1 MGIIKGETV
10 LVTGSEGFV
19 GRHVVTALRTSGY
32 TVFEFDR
39 RDGDIAT
46 AELAYDRLDHIIH
59 LASRVYV
66 PLSWETPYPF
76 YHTNVLGTINVLEL
90 CRRTGCRL
98 TYISSYIY
106 GTPQYLPV
114 DENHPVD
121 PASPYNHSKFMAEE
135 ACRFYAGTFNVPVV
149 IFRPV
154 NIYGPGQNPDFLIPF
169 IISQITDP
177 ATKQVEV
184 RDLRPRRDYLFID
197 DFTDALL
204 RSFTL
209 DGFRIFNL
217 GSGKSV
223 SAEEIIGT
231 VMKQSGISKE
241 YHSSG
246 QERTHEIWDVVADI
260 RKFSEE
266 TGWKPLTSFEEGIR
280 KILDSGSHKPFKTS
294 V

>member
-1 MGIIKGETV
+1 MGIIRDETV
-10 LVTGSEGFV
+10 LVTGSDGFV
-19 GRHVVTALRTSGY
+19 GRHVVTALRNSGY
-32 TVFEFDR
+32 TVYEFDR

-46 AELAYDRLDHIIH
+46 AELSYDRLDHIIH
-59 LASRVYV
+59 LASMVYV
-66 PLSWETPYPF
+66 PLSWENPYPF
-76 YHTNVLGTINVLEL
+76 YRTNVLGTVNVLEL

-169 IISQITDP
+169 IINQITDP
-177 ATKQVEV
+177 SSKQVEV
-184 RDLRPRRDYLFID
+184 KDLRPRRDYLFID
-197 DFTDALL
+197 DFTNALL

-209 DGFRIFNL
+209 DGFHIFNL

-223 SAEEIIGT
+223 SVEEIIAT
-231 VMKQSGISKE
+231 VMQQSGLNKE
-241 YHSSG
+241 Y
-246 QERTHEIWDVVADI
+246 RVI
-260 RKFSEE
+260 RK
-266 TGWKPLTSFEEGIR
+266 
-280 KILDSGSHKPFKTS
+280 
-294 V
+294 